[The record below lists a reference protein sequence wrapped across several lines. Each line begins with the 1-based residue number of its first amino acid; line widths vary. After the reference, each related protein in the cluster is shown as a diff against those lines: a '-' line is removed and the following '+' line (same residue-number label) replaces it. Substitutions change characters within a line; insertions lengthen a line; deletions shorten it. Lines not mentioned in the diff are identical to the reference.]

1 MAITQDVRRTSAG
14 QPAPWEDTRD
24 WIERAQA
31 LLSGSRMPLA
41 EIARTVGFR
50 THSHFSTT
58 FRRQAGVTP
67 IQWRRL
73 HSRSTAGH
81 AEPRNASTPSPGDA
95 NKPAPKRGPNSA
107 FFDP

>member
-1 MAITQDVRRTSAG
+1 MKGDVVDEAELLDAARSGDEHAYEALVGPHRSDLEAI
-14 QPAPWEDTRD
+14 
-24 WIERAQA
+24 
-31 LLSGSRMPLA
+31 
-41 EIARTVGFR
+41 
-50 THSHFSTT
+50 
-58 FRRQAGVTP
+58 RRQAGVTP